1 MENPNEKRMNHEVT
15 AQQLL
20 LDDRGELR
28 EPGWSRRMVQQY
40 RRDMIKAPRFRIK
53 EWDYYL
59 VMGDGFAGAFTISDD
74 GYIGLQSVSLLLL
87 DDRKIEFGAD
97 CDDEYCDD
105 RREDSG
111 NDCKEIPWE
120 HSETILNVM
129 PLGKLSLPQSSDQG
143 TTHFENKRL
152 WMDFSVTQHP
162 ETGEKCRHIMC
173 SFSKFFE
180 GKTLKADIWLR
191 QPDMDSLVIATP
203 WDHRHAFYYNQK
215 INCMR
220 ASGYIEYDGRRYE
233 FDPARDFGTLDWG
246 RGVWTYDNTWYWGSG
261 NADLD
266 GHSFGFNIGYGF
278 GNTAAASENVLFYDG
293 HAHKLDDVTFNIPD
307 NYMDKWTFTSSDGR
321 FEMEFFPVLDRAAKL
336 DFKVL
341 ISDQHQV
348 FGRMSGTAI
357 LDDGTRLDI
366 RDVMCFAEKVH
377 NRY

>member
-1 MENPNEKRMNHEVT
+1 MRNHEVT
-15 AQQLL
+15 NVQLL
-20 LDDRGELR
+20 LDEKGELR
-28 EPGWSRRMVQQY
+28 EPGWSRSLVQKY
-40 RRDMIKAPRFRIK
+40 RRDEIKAPAFRRK

-87 DDRKIEFGAD
+87 DDRKKEFGAD

-120 HSETILNVM
+120 HTETILNVM

-203 WDHRHAFYYNQK
+203 
-215 INCMR
+215 
-220 ASGYIEYDGRRYE
+220 
-233 FDPARDFGTLDWG
+233 
-246 RGVWTYDNTWYWGSG
+246 
-261 NADLD
+261 
-266 GHSFGFNIGYGF
+266 
-278 GNTAAASENVLFYDG
+278 
-293 HAHKLDDVTFNIPD
+293 
-307 NYMDKWTFTSSDGR
+307 
-321 FEMEFFPVLDRAAKL
+321 
-336 DFKVL
+336 
-341 ISDQHQV
+341 
-348 FGRMSGTAI
+348 
-357 LDDGTRLDI
+357 
-366 RDVMCFAEKVH
+366 
-377 NRY
+377 